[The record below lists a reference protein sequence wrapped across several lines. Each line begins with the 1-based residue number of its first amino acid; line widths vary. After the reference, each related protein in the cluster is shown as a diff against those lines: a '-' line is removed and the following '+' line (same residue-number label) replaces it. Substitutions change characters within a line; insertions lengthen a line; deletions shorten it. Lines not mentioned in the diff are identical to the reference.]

1 MTNIAKKDC
10 KLLNIEYECLSF
22 IHLMTENNKKKESLT
37 FQAEVS
43 KLLDLVANSLYSER
57 EIFLR
62 ELISNANDACEK
74 LRYEALSKKDI
85 LQKDTELSINIRV
98 SKKKKIIE
106 IEDNGIGMSRQELID
121 NLGTIARSGTGKFIE
136 AMQSKKKNNISAI
149 GQFGVGFYSSYMVA
163 DTVDV
168 HSKNAE
174 IEDSFLWSS
183 NGKDSYTIEFLK
195 KKSRGTLIKLNIKKD
210 ADEFLDS
217 FRLRSII
224 TKYSN
229 YIPFPIYLKDLDSK
243 EKKEKINEGDPLW
256 LKDKK
261 NIKPEDYKQFYNNI
275 SFNFDEPLKTIHY
288 NAEGVINYRA
298 LLYLPTNQPMDLFQQ
313 DRKNKIK
320 LYVQK
325 VFITDECE
333 EIIPN
338 WLRFVPGVIDSQDIS
353 LNISREM
360 LQNNPIISKIKTG
373 ITNKIL
379 NELKS
384 LSNKEKDTY
393 IKFWNNFGAVIKEG
407 LYEFNDH
414 HEKILPLLRF
424 ESSESENYTSL
435 DDYIAKM
442 KPDQNEIYYFANTDK
457 DHIKNSPQLE
467 AFTANN
473 IPVLFMTD
481 AVDEFWLQNIK
492 NFKDKEFKSI
502 SKGKVDFSK
511 LKKDDK
517 NKSKPESKKN
527 NKINDLINILKNNLK
542 EKISEVIISDRLTKS
557 PILLVADEGSV
568 DINMEKLM
576 KMHNKSAPDSKKILE
591 INAEHPMIIKISESL
606 SKYDHNKISNLLL
619 DQANILDGNPLS
631 NASAYMES
639 LTELFIKD

>member
-1 MTNIAKKDC
+1 MQENKK
-10 KLLNIEYECLSF
+10 NIENLS
-22 IHLMTENNKKKESLT
+22 

-74 LRYEALSKKDI
+74 LRYETLSKKNI
-85 LQKDTELSINIRV
+85 LENDNIFSINIRV

-106 IEDNGIGMSRQELID
+106 IEDNGIGMTKQDLID

-136 AMQSKKKNNISAI
+136 AMKTKKDGNDISAI
-149 GQFGVGFYSSYMVA
+149 GQFGVGFYSSYMIAEKVK
-163 DTVDV
+163 V
-168 HSKNAE
+168 HSRHAE
-174 IEDSFLWSS
+174 SKDAYIWSS
-183 NGKDSYTIEFLK
+183 NGKDNYTVEK
-195 KKSRGTLIKLNIKKD
+195 SPKNSRGTLITLNLKKD

-217 FRLRSII
+217 FRLKSII

-229 YIPFPIYLKDLDSK
+229 YIPFPIYLKDLDNKDK
-243 EKKEKINEGDPLW
+243 EEKANEGNPLW

-261 NIKPEDYKQFYNNI
+261 DIKKEDYKQFYSNI
-275 SFNFDEPLKTIHY
+275 SFNFDEPLKTIHF
-288 NAEGVINYRA
+288 NAEGVINYKA

-325 VFITDECE
+325 IFITDDCE

-360 LQNNPIISKIKTG
+360 LQNNPVISKIKTG
-373 ITNKIL
+373 ITNKVL
-379 NELKS
+379 NELKT
-384 LSNKEKDTY
+384 LSNKDSDIY
-393 IKFWNNFGAVIKEG
+393 INFWNNFGAVIKEG

-424 ESSESENYTSL
+424 QSSESGSL
-435 DDYIAKM
+435 ISLEDYLTKM
-442 KPDQNEIYYFANTDK
+442 KPDQKEIYYFANTDK
-457 DHIKNSPQLE
+457 EHIKNSPQLE
-467 AFTANN
+467 VFTANK

-492 NFKDKEFKSI
+492 NFKEKDFKSI
-502 SKGKVDFSK
+502 TKGKIDISQLSDNK
-511 LKKDDK
+511 NKDK
-517 NKSKPESKKN
+517 NDNKIKKN
-527 NKINDLINILKNNLK
+527 NKINDLINVVKKELKD
-542 EKISEVIISDRLTKS
+542 KISDVIISDRLTKS
-557 PILLVADEGSV
+557 PILLVAEESAM

-591 INAEHPMIIKISESL
+591 INANHPMIIKISENL
-606 SKYDHNKISNLLL
+606 KDKDNKKISYLLL
-619 DQANILDGNPLS
+619 DQANILDGNILS
-631 NASAYMES
+631 NPSGYMET
-639 LTELFIKD
+639 LTDIFIKKL